1 METQRDVDNDGVVSD
16 DIDMEIAYPR
26 LSIHQILKIYPNHS
40 SCIQQYI
47 EEPERM
53 GFGVRKIQQEDDCVE
68 RTRQPLMNTTV
79 SEKQTVSESDGEDD
93 GALVQ
98 M

>member
-1 METQRDVDNDGVVSD
+1 MEET
-16 DIDMEIAYPR
+16 AR
-26 LSIHQILKIYPNHS
+26 LVFGLGCQ
-40 SCIQQYI
+40 I
-47 EEPERM
+47 EEPERL
-53 GFGVRKIQQEDDCVE
+53 GFGVRKIQQEDDCVG
-68 RTRQPLMNTTV
+68 RTRRPLMNTTV

>member
-26 LSIHQILKIYPNHS
+26 LK
-40 SCIQQYI
+40 
-47 EEPERM
+47 EPERL
-53 GFGVRKIQQEDDCVE
+53 GFGVRKIQQEDDCVG
-68 RTRQPLMNTTV
+68 RTRRPLMNTTV

>member
-40 SCIQQYI
+40 SCIQQYVSTHLC
-47 EEPERM
+47 PYPTLHPQP
-53 GFGVRKIQQEDDCVE
+53 KPPTCACVS
-68 RTRQPLMNTTV
+68 TDT
-79 SEKQTVSESDGEDD
+79 
-93 GALVQ
+93 
-98 M
+98 

>member
-1 METQRDVDNDGVVSD
+1 MAKQGRKMRTRTTVSD
-16 DIDMEIAYPR
+16 TETSAMQNRHFSANEDDD
-26 LSIHQILKIYPNHS
+26 LD
-40 SCIQQYI
+40 I
-47 EEPERM
+47 EEPERL
-53 GFGVRKIQQEDDCVE
+53 GFGVGKIQQEDNCVG
-68 RTRQPLMNTTV
+68 RTRRPLMNTTV